1 MFCRV
6 FYVYRQNDRKTKND
20 RIYTIN
26 KNFNAPQ
33 IRNRV
38 SSTMIYTTANNTT
51 SNEQQDGRGSSV
63 ITPLPAG
70 EGSGEGPVVVERGAA
85 HSFIFIDRMTE

>member
-1 MFCRV
+1 
-6 FYVYRQNDRKTKND
+6 
-20 RIYTIN
+20 
-26 KNFNAPQ
+26 
-33 IRNRV
+33 
-38 SSTMIYTTANNTT
+38 MIYTTANNTT

>member
-70 EGSGEGPVVVERGAA
+70 EGPVVVERGAA